1 MSARFGIVN
10 DPEDEDVAVLLYDGE
25 PIGTIERSHNALPGV
40 DGRVR
45 FAVAGL
51 TVVSRH
57 GPGVVHVERDS
68 TVEATTGDRFGV
80 EDYAWWKRQLGL
92 GSGGDR

>member
-1 MSARFGIVN
+1 MSAGRFGIVN
-10 DPEDEDVAVLLYDGE
+10 DPEDVDVAVLMHDGE
-25 PIGTIERSHNALPGV
+25 PIGTIERRQNAVPGF

-68 TVEATTGDRFGV
+68 TVEATTCDRFGA
-80 EDYAWWKRQLGL
+80 EDYAAWKDRLGI
-92 GSGGDR
+92 SGDAP

>member
-1 MSARFGIVN
+1 MRSGRFGIVN
-10 DPEDEDVAVLLYDGE
+10 DPEDPDVAVLLYDGE
-25 PIGTIERSHNALPGV
+25 PIGAIERSPNALPGV

-45 FAVAGL
+45 FAAAGL

-68 TVEATTGDRFGV
+68 TVEASTGLRFSPERYDAWKDR
-80 EDYAWWKRQLGL
+80 LGL
-92 GSGGDR
+92 G